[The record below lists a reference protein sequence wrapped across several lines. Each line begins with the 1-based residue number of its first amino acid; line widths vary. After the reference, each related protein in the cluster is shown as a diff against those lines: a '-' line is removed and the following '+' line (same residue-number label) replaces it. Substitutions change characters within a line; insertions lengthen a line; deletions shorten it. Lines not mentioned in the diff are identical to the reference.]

1 MAKRNAEDETI
12 SRLFTVYRKR
22 GFHKHKAI
30 MLIAASLGCH
40 QIHVL
45 NVLEQQGFYDN
56 KIFD

>member
-1 MAKRNAEDETI
+1 MAKRTAEDETI

-22 GFHKHKAI
+22 GIHKHKAI
-30 MLIAASLGCH
+30 MLIAASLGCR